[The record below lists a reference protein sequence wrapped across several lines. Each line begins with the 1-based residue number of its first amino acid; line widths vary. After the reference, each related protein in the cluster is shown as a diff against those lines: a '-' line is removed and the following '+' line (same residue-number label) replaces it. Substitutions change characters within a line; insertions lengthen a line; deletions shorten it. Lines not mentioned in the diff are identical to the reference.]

1 MFFTLRHKVNDLAYV
16 LASVFISSLKPRE
29 NSICCVSRWVRGEKT
44 GVGVGGVALS
54 VSLLLNVTGKI
65 GKAFNVMQYLSN
77 HPIKIR
83 PNQSL
88 PADWACTILTP
99 ALLNLR
105 TADVHHVHLQ
115 RVKESLGFFLHFA
128 FHFMQLCVL
137 LLFCTRDEESVFH
150 LSLWHHNIL

>member
-16 LASVFISSLKPRE
+16 LASVFILSLKPRE

-88 PADWACTILTP
+88 PADWACTTLTP

-115 RVKESLGFFLHFA
+115 SQRVSGVFPSL
-128 FHFMQLCVL
+128 C
-137 LLFCTRDEESVFH
+137 
-150 LSLWHHNIL
+150 LSLYATMCFTAFLYKRRRVRVSLKFVAS